1 MGRYLK
7 QLYSLSLSPT
17 FCPLEYFISSVVS
30 RVPLPVEGGRPFHVV
45 LDASLISP
53 TSRSMPPICFDLPS
67 KYSFPQMDVDFAG
80 PMRCLSADHLLAIFA
95 LLLRESKVVF
105 LCCSNALLTEVMET
119 FRCLLYPLI
128 WSSCF
133 ITRLPDSL
141 SGVLQAPGGFM
152 IGMHVPN
159 SQKED
164 ETNELHVER
173 SSHRIL
179 VEEDNLGSHRFGTT
193 AGGASASGGTDHDW
207 IQNLQSGTF
216 LADLT
221 QNQIFLYENKKTE
234 LLSSA
239 RTHQILKSLPIG
251 SLRKLQMK
259 IQSLADKYSLCPQ
272 EFEEVG
278 LSQFDSAFDFAGD
291 PKRNSKDFPTNNLRD
306 AFLVFMC
313 EVLGDFSRY
322 IRPPDL
328 ATSQGGATIRELFKI
343 EVSVFFVCT

>member
-1 MGRYLK
+1 MFLHLIRAMGRYLK

-45 LDASLISP
+45 LDASLISA

-80 PMRCLSADHLLAIFA
+80 PMRCLSTDHLLAIFA

-105 LCCSNALLTEVMET
+105 ICCSNALLTEVMET
-119 FRCLLYPLI
+119 FRCLLYPLT

-152 IGMHVPN
+152 IGMHVA
-159 SQKED
+159 
-164 ETNELHVER
+164 
-173 SSHRIL
+173 SSHENEINDPNIEGLPHRL
-179 VEEDNLGSHRFGTT
+179 EEESLGSHRF
-193 AGGASASGGTDHDW
+193 SADHDW

-216 LADLT
+216 IADLT
-221 QNQIFLYENKKTE
+221 LNRIYLYENKKTE
-234 LLSSA
+234 LLSST
-239 RTHQILKSLPIG
+239 RTNQILKSFPTT
-251 SLRKLQMK
+251 SFRKLHLK
-259 IQSLADKYSLCPQ
+259 IQLLADKYSLCPQ
-272 EFEEVG
+272 KFEEVG

-291 PKRNSKDFPTNNLRD
+291 PKSNWKDFPTNVIRD

-328 ATSQGGATIRELFKI
+328 KVIQGATVKELFKV
-343 EVSVFFVCT
+343 EVSVRKS

>member
-30 RVPLPVEGGRPFHVV
+30 RVPLPIEGGRPFHVV
-45 LDASLISP
+45 LDASLISA

-80 PMRCLSADHLLAIFA
+80 PMRCLSTDHLLAIFA

-105 LCCSNALLTEVMET
+105 ICCSNALLTEVMET

-141 SGVLQAPGGFM
+141 GGVLQAPGGFM
-152 IGMHVPN
+152 IGMHVTN
-159 SQKED
+159 SQEND
-164 ETNELHVER
+164 INELNVDG
-173 SSHRIL
+173 SSHRM
-179 VEEDNLGSHRFGTT
+179 EEENINICSHRFG
-193 AGGASASGGTDHDW
+193 ADHDW

-216 LADLT
+216 IADLT
-221 QNQIFLYENKKTE
+221 QNRIYLYENKKTE
-234 LLSSA
+234 LLSSS
-239 RTHQILKSLPIG
+239 RTNQILKSLPSG
-251 SLRKLQMK
+251 SFRKLQLK
-259 IQSLADKYSLCPQ
+259 IQQLADKYSLCPQ

-291 PKRNSKDFPTNNLRD
+291 PKRNSKDFPTNDIRD

-313 EVLGDFSRY
+313 EILGDFSRY

-328 ATSQGGATIRELFKI
+328 TAIQGATFKELFKI
-343 EVSVFFVCT
+343 EVSVENINLCLFSRCLM